1 MSFIILVLMK
11 VIVTR
16 GKKVF
21 RFLGQ
26 FLLKVIVLACML
38 TVIEVKSWAVKL
50 VGTRIELFH
59 KRKKK
64 DLKID
69 LK

>member
-1 MSFIILVLMK
+1 MK

-21 RFLGQ
+21 RVLGQ

-38 TVIEVKSWAVKL
+38 TVIEVKSWVFKL
-50 VGTRIELFH
+50 VGTRIELIH

-64 DLKID
+64 KI
-69 LK
+69 

>member
-1 MSFIILVLMK
+1 MK

-21 RFLGQ
+21 RVLGQ

-38 TVIEVKSWAVKL
+38 TVIEVKSWGVKL

-64 DLKID
+64 I
-69 LK
+69 

>member
-21 RFLGQ
+21 RVLGQ

-38 TVIEVKSWAVKL
+38 TVIEVKSWVVKL

-59 KRKKK
+59 KQKKK
-64 DLKID
+64 I
-69 LK
+69 

>member
-21 RFLGQ
+21 RVLGQ

-38 TVIEVKSWAVKL
+38 TVIEVKSWVFKL
-50 VGTRIELFH
+50 AGTRIELIH
-59 KRKKK
+59 KQKKK
-64 DLKID
+64 I
-69 LK
+69 